1 MEVNDNHQEEHSSSI
16 EPVILQNKYFICPNC
31 ISRVPLIQSISNEN
45 EILNIEGK
53 CECGD
58 FKEPLI
64 DYMKKMTS
72 ITISD
77 SSQCKSLSHGDKKA
91 DMYCYDCDRTL
102 CTNCFTIHLDFFD
115 DHFSFLYKPKINN
128 KCVRHPEEE
137 YISFCSDCQS
147 ILCQQCNDEHR
158 AHKCYNIEY
167 YQTLLKE
174 QDINEYK
181 VAEEQCNQYIEFI
194 DKAYNEIINGDFES
208 KEELKRKII
217 NEYEICKERLYYQ
230 SQLIIFLFSNLYTNQ
245 SLITTLH
252 NILVLKEIFP
262 LYYNLK
268 DKTNYEEYLL
278 FLQKASIFDIDGKI
292 TYKELIKKCNHMGD
306 NDERRKCYDIYRLYN
321 I

>member
-64 DYMKKMTS
+64 DYIKKMTN

-174 QDINEYK
+174 QDIN
-181 VAEEQCNQYIEFI
+181 
-194 DKAYNEIINGDFES
+194 DAY
-208 KEELKRKII
+208 
-217 NEYEICKERLYYQ
+217 C
-230 SQLIIFLFSNLYTNQ
+230 
-245 SLITTLH
+245 
-252 NILVLKEIFP
+252 IL
-262 LYYNLK
+262 
-268 DKTNYEEYLL
+268 
-278 FLQKASIFDIDGKI
+278 
-292 TYKELIKKCNHMGD
+292 
-306 NDERRKCYDIYRLYN
+306 
-321 I
+321 